1 MEELDRQE
9 KRQGIQFFD
18 KYQIIMVAFIGASFL
33 MFFAL
38 LYIRFLVDASERYVV
53 DNFQAV
59 NFAVHFGAWTWF
71 IIRSITFRMRLN
83 EARKAEEDI

>member
-1 MEELDRQE
+1 MEELDRQA

-18 KYQIIMVAFIGASFL
+18 KYQIIMVAFIGMTIF
-33 MFFAL
+33 MFFVL
-38 LYIRFLVDASERYVV
+38 LYIRFLVDINNRYIV

-59 NFAVHFGAWTWF
+59 NFAIHFGAWTWF

-83 EARKAEEDI
+83 DARKAEEDI

>member
-1 MEELDRQE
+1 MEELNRQE

-18 KYQIIMVAFIGASFL
+18 KYQIIMVAFIGMTIF
-33 MFFAL
+33 MFFVL
-38 LYIRFLVDASERYVV
+38 LYIRFLVDINNRYIV

-59 NFAVHFGAWTWF
+59 NFAVHFGAWVWF

>member
-9 KRQGIQFFD
+9 KRKNIQFFD
-18 KYQIIMVAFIGASFL
+18 KYQIIMVAFIGMTIF
-33 MFFAL
+33 MFFVL
-38 LYIRFLVDASERYVV
+38 LYIRFLVDINNRYIV

>member
-9 KRQGIQFFD
+9 KRKNIQFFD
-18 KYQIIMVAFIGASFL
+18 KYQIIMVAFIGMTIF
-33 MFFAL
+33 MFFVL
-38 LYIRFLVDASERYVV
+38 LYIRFLVDINNRYIV

-59 NFAVHFGAWTWF
+59 NFAIHFGAWTWF